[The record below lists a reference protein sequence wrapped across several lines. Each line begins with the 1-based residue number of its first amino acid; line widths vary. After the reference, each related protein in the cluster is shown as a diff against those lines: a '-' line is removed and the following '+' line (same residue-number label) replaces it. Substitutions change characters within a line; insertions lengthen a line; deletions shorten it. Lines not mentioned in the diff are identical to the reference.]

1 MVRLSCGVLLVLQMT
16 SRYPLEIGLKAVMFF
31 VNTGLMGSII
41 RPMRILVVD
50 DVDLERA
57 VIRTLLEQ
65 QGYQVVDVQ
74 SGSEALQEFVDAV
87 QHEQP
92 FDMVFMDF
100 IMPDMDGIETV
111 KQIRRRCPKHWT
123 PVLFLS
129 SLEDEQ
135 RVCHALESG
144 ADDFLTKP
152 ISEKLLLAK
161 ISAFSRVK
169 QLHQE
174 LETMNLELFHSS
186 ITDPLTQVHN
196 RLGFLNQ
203 YEVQWRISSREQQ
216 SMSVIMADVDHFK
229 EFNDTY
235 GHLEGDRCLREIAQA
250 LVVALKR
257 PGDLLGRFG
266 GEEFIAM
273 LPSTEVRG
281 ALRVGEQMRE
291 AVSNLRISN
300 ASGANTQSPF
310 VTISVGVSTA
320 EHVRLCHSEDLIRS
334 ADDAL
339 YAAKGAGRNRVSF
352 VNCTPNSQLVGS
364 QSPSSAQ
371 SSPHP
376 PQSSNSS
383 TNTRRTAVGHH
394 QLVDPKGQGQSPLN
408 KDDFELPTGGDV

>member
-1 MVRLSCGVLLVLQMT
+1 
-16 SRYPLEIGLKAVMFF
+16 
-31 VNTGLMGSII
+31 
-41 RPMRILVVD
+41 MRILVVD
-50 DVDLERA
+50 DLDLERE
-57 VIRTLLEQ
+57 VVRNLLEHK
-65 QGYQVVDVQ
+65 GHQVIDVQ
-74 SGSEALQEFVDAV
+74 SGAEAIQVFFDAV

-92 FDMVFMDF
+92 FDLVFMDF
-100 IMPDMDGIETV
+100 VMPDMDGVETV
-111 KQIRRRCPKHWT
+111 KQIRRCCPKHWT

-129 SLEDEQ
+129 SIEDEQ
-135 RVCHALESG
+135 RVCDALENG

-161 ISAFSRVK
+161 IRAFSRVK

-216 SMSVIMADVDHFK
+216 SMSVIMVDVDHFK
-229 EFNDTY
+229 EFNDTF

-273 LPSTEVRG
+273 LPSTEMRG
-281 ALRVGEQMRE
+281 ALQVGEQMRE
-291 AVSNLRISN
+291 AVIDLRIDS
-300 ASGANTQSPF
+300 ASGASTQSPF

-320 EHVRLCHSEDLIRS
+320 EQVRLCHSEDLIRS

-339 YAAKGAGRNRVSF
+339 YAAKGAGRNRVCF
-352 VNCTPNSQLVGS
+352 VNCIPNNPQLNAS
-364 QSPSSAQ
+364 QSNAQ
-371 SSPHP
+371 HS
-376 PQSSNSS
+376 SS
-383 TNTRRTAVGHH
+383 TNTRLGHH
-394 QLVDPKGQGQSPLN
+394 QLVDPKGTQPSPSHS
-408 KDDFELPTGGDV
+408 DDFETPTDGDI